1 MSKKLAAVGDL
12 FFSARIS
19 EAAGHLGVELEIVNS
34 LEQLLERAQSERP
47 SLIIID
53 LNFAALRPVDAVR
66 ALKADGETASI
77 PIVGYLSHVQE
88 ALKRQA
94 EEAGCDLVLPRSAFS
109 RDLAKILRNKE
120 LEARS

>member
-1 MSKKLAAVGDL
+1 MDKKLAAVGDL
-12 FFSARIS
+12 FFSAKIS
-19 EAAGHLGVELEIVNS
+19 ETAGCLGVDLEIVRS

-66 ALKADGETASI
+66 ALKANSQTASI

-120 LEARS
+120 LE